1 MFNSNIEEA
10 LNFNYDNYFK
20 KNWKVYNYEGKPI
33 PRISNIL
40 SDMIN
45 FDLSGWAV
53 YMKSI
58 GKDHKEILKR
68 SVEIGSTVHDM
79 IDKFA
84 STKIVEN
91 DFSKFNYPKEISN
104 AYNGYI
110 KWWNMINDGNI
121 VKIIDTEKVLVS
133 PYVGGTLDC
142 LIDINGKVFI
152 IDYKTSNHMNYKYF
166 IQLAAYKYILE
177 SYYNTHIDGVIL
189 LWLDKSSEN
198 FREYVLSSDDES
210 HLCMMEQCKETFLSL
225 LYSYYNTNYLKDLY
239 TDNFKN
245 TLI

>member
-20 KNWKVYNYEGKPI
+20 KNWKVYNYEGKGI

-45 FDLSGWAV
+45 LDLSGWAV

-58 GKDHKEILKR
+58 GKDHKEIIKR
-68 SVEIGSTVHDM
+68 STDIGSAVHNL
-79 IDKFA
+79 IDIFS
-84 STKIVEN
+84 STGVEQV
-91 DFSKFNYPKEISN
+91 DFSEFNFPIETSN
-104 AYNGYI
+104 AYKGYL
-110 KWWNMINDGNI
+110 KWWNIINKDNK
-121 VKIIDTEKVLVS
+121 VKVLETEKVLVS

-152 IDYKTSNHMNYKYF
+152 VDYKTSNHMNYKYF
-166 IQLAAYKYILE
+166 IQLAAYKYLLE
-177 SYYNTHIDGVIL
+177 SFYNTHIDGVIL
-189 LWLDKSSEN
+189 LWLDKNSED
-198 FREYVLSSDDES
+198 FREYVLSIDDES
-210 HLCMMEQCKETFLSL
+210 HLLMMEQCKETFLSL

-239 TDNFKN
+239 TSNFKN